1 MQSYLN
7 IYGISLIFL
16 SYYQSGWQVHVL
28 YCQIR
33 VPCSCSFKNLLY
45 SLSILIFWML
55 PLNQN
60 HLLLVING
68 WLVCFFSNFYGK
80 LVFFSSTSLFMKTQE
95 IGWKNYLVRTLNSR
109 NCGLCLLEM
118 KIFSLEQT
126 NVYGQNFMR
135 EYYVLHL
142 L

>member
-1 MQSYLN
+1 MHSYLN

-16 SYYQSGWQVHVL
+16 SYYQSEWQVHVL

-68 WLVCFFSNFYGK
+68 WLVCFFRYFYGK
-80 LVFFSSTSLFMKTQE
+80 LVFVSSTSLFMKTQE

-109 NCGLCLLEM
+109 NCGLCLREM
-118 KIFSLEQT
+118 KIFSLEQK

-135 EYYVLHL
+135 EYYVLRL